1 MTSHLFLRGSL
12 ATLFALGAL
21 GVARTAGADP
31 TSCAA
36 DSDCTKGFTC
46 QVVGAT
52 ACAGTACA
60 VPPAGADAEACPP
73 PPVCDPTV
81 IKGCMPGPC
90 TTDSDCAT
98 GMVCYAD
105 TYTSCP
111 PPEPVP
117 ICPKNADCAAP
128 AIDAGVCTTTTM
140 NSCVPR
146 YDLPCKVAS
155 DCGDGFTCAPDTT
168 TECSG
173 GGSAGS
179 GVASGST
186 GTTSGPA
193 VLVDASPVTVGA
205 EDASSPPPSCTTTVS
220 STSSC
225 QAKSI
230 PCTTAANCPSTWTC
244 VAQPEPATEICAGP
258 ASFDGGVAPCGTPD
272 PTPPQ
277 SLCEP
282 PYANLGSNFGGSP
295 LLGTGTAPVAPTA
308 GGTPANGGATSS
320 TSAPTGSIGGCQ
332 MAAPGAATGGIPLLA
347 LLGLT
352 ALSRRRRS
360 S

>member
-1 MTSHLFLRGSL
+1 MTSHFFLRGSL
-12 ATLFALGAL
+12 AALFALGSL

-31 TSCAA
+31 ASCTA

-52 ACAGTACA
+52 ACPGTACA
-60 VPPAGADAEACPP
+60 VPPAGVDAEACPP

-117 ICPKNADCAAP
+117 VCPKNADCAAP
-128 AIDAGVCTTTTM
+128 AIDAGACTTTTV

-155 DCGDGFTCAPDTT
+155 DCGDGFTCVPDTT

-179 GVASGST
+179 GVANGST

-193 VLVDASPVTVGA
+193 LLVDASPVTVGA

-225 QAKSI
+225 QANSI

-258 ASFDGGVAPCGTPD
+258 VSLDGGVDPCGTPD
-272 PTPPQ
+272 PTSPQ

-282 PYANLGSNFGGSP
+282 PYANLGSNFGGST
-295 LLGTGTAPVAPTA
+295 LLGTGTAPVAA
-308 GGTPANGGATSS
+308 GSTPVNGGAPSSVSGPTSS
-320 TSAPTGSIGGCQ
+320 SGGCQ
-332 MAAPGAATGGIPLLA
+332 MAAPGAGTGGIPFLA